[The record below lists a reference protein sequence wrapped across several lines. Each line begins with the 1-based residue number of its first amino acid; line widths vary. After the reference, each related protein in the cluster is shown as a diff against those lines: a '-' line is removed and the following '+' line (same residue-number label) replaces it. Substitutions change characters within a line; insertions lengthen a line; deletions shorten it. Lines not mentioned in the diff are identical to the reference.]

1 MIDVSYVDDIIDAV
15 QYVHSTT
22 TVYVVPYAE
31 SDVGS
36 LLYFTRTHY
45 RSNLII

>member
-1 MIDVSYVDDIIDAV
+1 MIDVSYIDDIIDAV

-31 SDVGS
+31 SVGS

-45 RSNLII
+45 RSTVQ

>member
-31 SDVGS
+31 SVGV
-36 LLYFTRTHY
+36 LYYILPVHITEV
-45 RSNLII
+45 I